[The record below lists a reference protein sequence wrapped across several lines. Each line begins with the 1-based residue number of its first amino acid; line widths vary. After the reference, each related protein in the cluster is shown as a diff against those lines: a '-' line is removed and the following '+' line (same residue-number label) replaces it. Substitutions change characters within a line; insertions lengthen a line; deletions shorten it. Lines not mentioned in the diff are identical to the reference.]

1 MYIFLPGNRMA
12 LMEVKSIIYHQLL
25 KFELLPCKKTTL
37 DMMNNIMGFQMAPKD
52 KFWLKY
58 VARKNETAN

>member
-1 MYIFLPGNRMA
+1 
-12 LMEVKSIIYHQLL
+12 
-25 KFELLPCKKTTL
+25 
-37 DMMNNIMGFQMAPKD
+37 MMNNIMGFQMAPKD